1 MPREPRTM
9 PFLFRFTARSLLV
22 GALALPVAVRGQSAD
37 SGDGFL
43 FGRPHITVSFRGGV
57 AQPSASSDV
66 FAFSRQ
72 NLTLGRRDYLG
83 GSYGLDLALR
93 VAERLDVQV
102 GVAFSSRTA
111 GSEFRN
117 WVDNNDKPIEQTTTF
132 RRTPVTLGVKY
143 YLTSPGRTLG
153 RLAWIPSKIAP
164 YVSAG
169 GGVMSYDYR
178 QSGDFV
184 DFKTLDVFH
193 SSLSS
198 RANAAMIYG
207 AAGVD
212 YTLTPRLSVLTEA
225 RYDASRAKMNKDFQG
240 FNRIDLSGLAV
251 TAGLNVRF

>member
-1 MPREPRTM
+1 MSS
-9 PFLFRFTARSLLV
+9 LFRFAARALVV
-22 GALALPVAVRGQSAD
+22 GALVLPTTLQGQSGD

-43 FGRPHITVSFRGGV
+43 FGRPHVTVSFRGGV
-57 AQPSASSDV
+57 TQPSASSDV
-66 FAFSRQ
+66 FAFSSQ

-83 GSYGLDLALR
+83 SAYGLDFGVR
-93 VAERLDVQV
+93 VAERLDIQL
-102 GVAFSSRTA
+102 GVAYANRKA

-117 WVDNNDKPIEQTTTF
+117 WVDNNDKPIEQATTF
-132 RRTPVTLGVKY
+132 RRIPVTLGVKY
-143 YLTSPGRTLG
+143 FLTSPGRTLG
-153 RLAWIPSKIAP
+153 RLAWIPSKIAT

-198 RANAAMIYG
+198 HAVAAMLYG

-212 YTLTPRLSVLTEA
+212 YSLTPSLSVLTEA

-240 FNRIDLSGLAV
+240 FNHIDLSGLAV